1 MVHPKT
7 VTRKIAVILAADAEG
22 YTRLMREAEE
32 PTLET
37 LTEYRKIMDDLI
49 ARHEGRVFG
58 ASGDSV
64 VAEFGSAVEAVRCAI
79 TIQEELVVRNAE
91 LPDER
96 RLRFRIGIH
105 LGDVMAKD
113 DDLFGD
119 GVNVAARMEGLAE
132 PGGVCVSHS
141 VFDQVKH
148 KLSLGFEDMGPQH
161 VKNVVEPVPAYRL
174 MSNAVSVS
182 SGATTAAKPSAARR
196 WRVPVIAAAAVAV
209 VAIAGAGIWNYYAR
223 APEPATEVVS
233 EERMT
238 ASLTEMPSIAV
249 LPFANISGDPEQ
261 EYFADG
267 IAEDII
273 TDLSQ
278 ISGLF
283 VIARN
288 SSFKYRGKSL
298 DLIEVARELKVR
310 FILEGSV
317 RRAGDQVRINAQ
329 LIDATTG
336 GHLWAKRYDGTLK
349 DVFALQD
356 KVTRQIV
363 AALAVKLTASEQE
376 QAALKETNSADA
388 YDAFLKGWEHYRR
401 RTPPDFAKAVG
412 YFKQAVELDP
422 QYGRAY
428 AALAIVYWKSWL
440 WTVKTDPTMSLPWT
454 RTLKIAIVYAPD
466 RADEYLRKAM
476 QNPTALAHRV
486 ASEMRLQNRRFD
498 AAIAE
503 AESAIVKS
511 PSDPEG
517 YVAMGEAL
525 IFGGQPEKAVQF
537 VERAMQLDPH
547 AAVNLYLLGLAAF
560 SKGRLD
566 NAVTLFERA
575 LKRSPFN
582 RSWNTPL
589 AAAYAHIGRD
599 REAQVALG
607 NFGGGLLSVWNM
619 LDTWPFKDVQVADRF
634 GTGLVKAGMCC
645 QRNVDEFVD
654 SIRKEE
660 KVQ

>member
-1 MVHPKT
+1 MVHPTIVK
-7 VTRKIAVILAADAEG
+7 RKIAVILAADVEG

-37 LTEYRKIMDDLI
+37 LTDYREIMDDLI
-49 ARHEGRVFG
+49 ARHGGRVFG

-79 TIQEELVVRNAE
+79 TIQEELAVRNTE

-96 RLRFRIGIH
+96 KLRFRIGIH

-119 GVNVAARMEGLAE
+119 GVNVAARMEGLAQ
-132 PGGVCVSHS
+132 PGGICVSNS

-161 VKNVVEPVPAYRL
+161 VKNVAEPVPAYRL
-174 MSNAVSVS
+174 TSNAVSVS
-182 SGATTAAKPSAARR
+182 SGATTAAKPIAARR
-196 WRVPVIAAAAVAV
+196 WRVPVIVAAAVAV
-209 VAIAGAGIWNYYAR
+209 VAIAGAGIWNYYAP

-238 ASLTEMPSIAV
+238 ASLTESPSIVV

-267 IAEDII
+267 ITEDII

-288 SSFKYRGKSL
+288 SSFKYKGKSP
-298 DLIEVARELKVR
+298 DLRAVARELGVQ
-310 FILEGSV
+310 FVLEGSV
-317 RRAGDQVRINAQ
+317 RRAGEQVRINAQ
-329 LIDATTG
+329 LIDAGTG
-336 GHLWAKRYDGTLK
+336 GHLWAKRYDGTLN

-356 KVTRQIV
+356 KVTHQIV

-376 QAALKETNSADA
+376 QAALKETNSVDA

-412 YFKQAVELDP
+412 YFERAVELDP

-440 WTVKTDPTMSLPWT
+440 WTVKTDPVMALPWT
-454 RTLKIAIVYAPD
+454 QTLKIPIVYAPD
-466 RADEYLRKAM
+466 RAEEYLQKAM
-476 QNPTALAHRV
+476 QNPTPLAHRV
-486 ASEMRLQNRRFD
+486 ASEMRLQNRSFD

-503 AESAIVKS
+503 AESAIAKD
-511 PSDPEG
+511 PNDPEG
-517 YVAMGEAL
+517 YVAMGAAL

-547 AAVNLYLLGLAAF
+547 SAVNLYLLGLAAF
-560 SKGRLD
+560 STGRLD

-607 NFGGGLLSVWNM
+607 NFGGGLLSVSHM
-619 LDTWPFKDVQVADRF
+619 LETWPFKDVQVVDRF
-634 GTGLVKAGMCC
+634 GTGLVKVGMCC
-645 QRNVDEFVD
+645 QRNVDDFVD
-654 SIRKEE
+654 NIRKEE